1 MDKNYERSYEKLIS
15 YVKGKILNKEFEVG
29 DKLPS
34 ERDLA
39 QELEIS
45 RNSVREGIRIL
56 ERMGVIYSQ
65 HGAGNYI
72 SSQFDQTLTEV
83 LSLMYV
89 LKGMDME
96 KITEFRFGLEYG
108 AINLAV
114 KNVTED
120 QKRRL
125 MMHLEA
131 IENAETEEIRARND
145 KSMHYL
151 LVEASENNYIISSF
165 NALNHIMEKYVPSMR
180 ERIFVGMKSEELLA
194 IAHRQLVEG
203 VVEGDL
209 EKALTG
215 LFNHFKYIR
224 QYTEVKTVDT
234 L

>member
-1 MDKNYERSYEKLIS
+1 MEKHYERSYEKLIS
-15 YVKGKILNKEFEVG
+15 YVKDNIFSKKLIVG
-29 DKLPS
+29 DRLPS

-83 LSLMYV
+83 LSMMYV

-108 AINLAV
+108 AVNLAV
-114 KNVTED
+114 KNATKE
-120 QKRRL
+120 QKQGL

-131 IENAETEEIRARND
+131 MENAETEEIRAQND

-151 LVEASENNYIISSF
+151 LVEASENIYIISTF
-165 NALNHIMEKYVPSMR
+165 NALNEIMEQYVPSMR
-180 ERIFVGMKSEELLA
+180 EKIFIGMQSEMLLA
-194 IAHRQLVEG
+194 KSHRQLVEG
-203 VVEGDL
+203 VVESDL
-209 EKALTG
+209 EKALEG
-215 LFNHFKYIR
+215 LFNHFQYIR
-224 QYTEVKTVDT
+224 QFIEIDPEF
-234 L
+234 